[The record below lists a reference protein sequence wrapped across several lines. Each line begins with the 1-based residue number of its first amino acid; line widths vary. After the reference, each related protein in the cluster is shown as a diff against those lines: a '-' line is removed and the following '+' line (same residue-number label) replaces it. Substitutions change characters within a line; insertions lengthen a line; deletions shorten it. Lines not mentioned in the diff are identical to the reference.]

1 MISGVVTWCG
11 AGVWRGAVRVGGAG
25 TAVGGCVAPSFTSLE
40 PRVRRSLATA
50 KANAVSHSQ
59 SRRRLTSSAPLLAAA
74 APKFLERARQL
85 TIRRHT
91 TGICQKTSPHAT
103 MGSATKR
110 INKELQDLQK
120 DPPVSCSA
128 GPIGDDLF
136 HWQSTI
142 MGPARARRRRQHPL
156 RPPLRGAAR

>member
-1 MISGVVTWCG
+1 MG
-11 AGVWRGAVRVGGAG
+11 RQ
-25 TAVGGCVAPSFTSLE
+25 PL
-40 PRVRRSLATA
+40 
-50 KANAVSHSQ
+50 
-59 SRRRLTSSAPLLAAA
+59 SSAQGGSLPCAAA
-74 APKFLERARQL
+74 ASRVLAVGQLHQL
-85 TIRRHT
+85 TARPPHNFQTRPST
-91 TGICQKTSPHAT
+91 PHAT

-142 MGPARARRRRQHPL
+142 MGPVRARRRRQPAL

>member
-1 MISGVVTWCG
+1 MLGCAHQLT
-11 AGVWRGAVRVGGAG
+11 ARHHTYRLPQNRAVRD
-25 TAVGGCVAPSFTSLE
+25 
-40 PRVRRSLATA
+40 
-50 KANAVSHSQ
+50 
-59 SRRRLTSSAPLLAAA
+59 
-74 APKFLERARQL
+74 
-85 TIRRHT
+85 
-91 TGICQKTSPHAT
+91 T

-142 MGPARARRRRQHPL
+142 MGPARARRHRQPAL
-156 RPPLRGAAR
+156 RPPLRGGAAR

>member
-1 MISGVVTWCG
+1 
-11 AGVWRGAVRVGGAG
+11 
-25 TAVGGCVAPSFTSLE
+25 
-40 PRVRRSLATA
+40 
-50 KANAVSHSQ
+50 
-59 SRRRLTSSAPLLAAA
+59 
-74 APKFLERARQL
+74 
-85 TIRRHT
+85 
-91 TGICQKTSPHAT
+91 

-142 MGPARARRRRQHPL
+142 MGPARARRHRQPAL
-156 RPPLRGAAR
+156 RPPLRSGAAR

>member
-1 MISGVVTWCG
+1 M
-11 AGVWRGAVRVGGAG
+11 WRGAVRVGGAG
-25 TAVGGCVAPSFTSLE
+25 TAAGGSVAAIVHLALE
-40 PRVRRSLATA
+40 VATA
-50 KANAVSHSQ
+50 
-59 SRRRLTSSAPLLAAA
+59 RDGRSA
-74 APKFLERARQL
+74 KRKGKDRRQL
-85 TIRRHT
+85 TARRLRPAYS
-91 TGICQKTSPHAT
+91 TSLRAAPAPQLPVRLHQLTARPDHNFQTRPSTLHAT

-142 MGPARARRRRQHPL
+142 MGPARARRHRQPAL
-156 RPPLRGAAR
+156 RPPLRSGAAR

>member
-1 MISGVVTWCG
+1 
-11 AGVWRGAVRVGGAG
+11 
-25 TAVGGCVAPSFTSLE
+25 
-40 PRVRRSLATA
+40 
-50 KANAVSHSQ
+50 
-59 SRRRLTSSAPLLAAA
+59 
-74 APKFLERARQL
+74 
-85 TIRRHT
+85 
-91 TGICQKTSPHAT
+91 

-142 MGPARARRRRQHPL
+142 MGPARARRHRQPAPVSYTHLTLPTICSV
-156 RPPLRGAAR
+156 

>member
-1 MISGVVTWCG
+1 
-11 AGVWRGAVRVGGAG
+11 
-25 TAVGGCVAPSFTSLE
+25 
-40 PRVRRSLATA
+40 
-50 KANAVSHSQ
+50 
-59 SRRRLTSSAPLLAAA
+59 
-74 APKFLERARQL
+74 
-85 TIRRHT
+85 
-91 TGICQKTSPHAT
+91 

-142 MGPARARRRRQHPL
+142 MGPVRARRRRQPAL
-156 RPPLRGAAR
+156 RPPLRGAARRADS